1 MSRDIE
7 IRITAAAQTG
17 FVAHEAG
24 EIVAAFSTR
33 HELARWIE
41 ERLGDLSGETSLI
54 PEEPP
59 RTMPRVVNEAGWKWG
74 RR

>member
-17 FVAHEAG
+17 FVAQEAG

-41 ERLGDLSGETSLI
+41 ERLGDLS
-54 PEEPP
+54 
-59 RTMPRVVNEAGWKWG
+59 
-74 RR
+74 RRGGSGGDGNAE